1 RVQRSAADL
10 VTRMPLTLR
19 RLRTC
24 SSLLPRGHDLLAKAL
39 RGDVVERLQHD
50 RVFDLDAVP
59 VDRQSCVRDPR
70 AVERRVCHEAEGP
83 RIGRFGLQALVTFLD
98 DPREAAARGSGSVG
112 LRVEVLSR
120 LAILAA
126 HELLA
131 DHERA
136 QRALHRLPSRTLKVG
151 LIRRDVRVRK
161 RPGRTPRP
169 VRSEA
174 ASVAESATSRE
185 DLLRVQEELTEIGRA
200 RRAVEAAAQAS
211 PAVELP
217 VDQALPRRLFFGEL
231 VVRVANTELELEPL
245 GP

>member
-1 RVQRSAADL
+1 RPHSSLLFPYTTLFRSPVERDVEAFGRDRAEVVVRDPRVQRSAADL

-98 DPREAAARGSGSVG
+98 DP
-112 LRVEVLSR
+112 
-120 LAILAA
+120 
-126 HELLA
+126 
-131 DHERA
+131 
-136 QRALHRLPSRTLKVG
+136 
-151 LIRRDVRVRK
+151 
-161 RPGRTPRP
+161 
-169 VRSEA
+169 
-174 ASVAESATSRE
+174 
-185 DLLRVQEELTEIGRA
+185 
-200 RRAVEAAAQAS
+200 
-211 PAVELP
+211 
-217 VDQALPRRLFFGEL
+217 
-231 VVRVANTELELEPL
+231 
-245 GP
+245 